1 VAKAVIVDAV
11 RSPMGKG
18 KATGALASVHPVD
31 LLGQVLASLVARND
45 LDPATVDDVVIG
57 CVGQNGEQSATPGR
71 QAWLSAGFPAHVP
84 AMTIE
89 RKCGSGQQA
98 IDIAAWGIGAGA
110 YDIVIAGGVESMSR
124 VPMGSN
130 RMGADPFG
138 PRVHARYPDL
148 VPQGVSADLVARKWS
163 LTRRQ
168 LDVYSAESH
177 RRAEAARAAGAFR
190 DEIVPIVRPGSEDPF
205 AVDET
210 IRPGSTAESLAAL
223 KPAFA
228 TDQYRSRFPDL
239 DFTVTAGNASQI
251 TDGAAALLLMS
262 EERAAALGLRPRARI
277 VATAVCGDDPRLMLT
292 GPIPAT
298 RKVLERAKLGLAD
311 IDAVEINEAF
321 ASVPLA
327 WAAEFD
333 IDPARVNPRGGA
345 IALGHPL
352 GASGARLMTTLL
364 HHLEQTGG
372 HYGLQT
378 MCEAGGMANA
388 TVIEVR
394 G

>member
-1 VAKAVIVDAV
+1 MAKAVIVDAL

-31 LLGQVLASLVARND
+31 LLGQVLASLVAHND

-130 RMGADPFG
+130 RMGGDPFG

-163 LTRRQ
+163 LTRQQ

-190 DEIVPIVRPGSEDPF
+190 DEIVPIVRPGSDDPF

-210 IRPGSTAESLAAL
+210 IRPGSTAESLASL
-223 KPAFA
+223 QPAFA
-228 TDQYRSRFPDL
+228 TEKYRSQFPDL
-239 DFTVTAGNASQI
+239 EFTVTAGNASQI

-262 EERAAALGLRPRARI
+262 EERAAALGLRRRSDAHAHRADP
-277 VATAVCGDDPRLMLT
+277 GDPQ
-292 GPIPAT
+292 GAGAGQA
-298 RKVLERAKLGLAD
+298 RAG
-311 IDAVEINEAF
+311 
-321 ASVPLA
+321 
-327 WAAEFD
+327 
-333 IDPARVNPRGGA
+333 RHRG
-345 IALGHPL
+345 
-352 GASGARLMTTLL
+352 RRD
-364 HHLEQTGG
+364 Q
-372 HYGLQT
+372 
-378 MCEAGGMANA
+378 
-388 TVIEVR
+388 
-394 G
+394 